1 MSGRPAWLGSPERRD
16 PAPLRR
22 RGKEAWERA
31 LATGLLLPATPVVL
45 AIAAAIKA
53 EGLLDPD
60 ARGPVFF
67 VERRISRGREIDL
80 LKFRTLSAPALH
92 GLGDGPTHIKAME
105 KTHVTRVGKVLKDWY
120 LDELPQLINIVRGD
134 MFLIGTRPWPIEP
147 AEAEIARGISRKHDM
162 PAGLVGPVQSYKG
175 RHSPTEHEL
184 DEEYWEAFRTW
195 DAWRLF
201 RFDLSILRRSVAI
214 QLAHEGR

>member
-1 MSGRPAWLGSPERRD
+1 MTPGRPWLGSPERTD

-22 RGKEAWERA
+22 RGKECWERA
-31 LATGLLLPATPVVL
+31 LAALLMVPALPVMGAV
-45 AIAAAIKA
+45 AAGIKV
-53 EGLLDPD
+53 EGTVDP
-60 ARGPVFF
+60 AAKGPIFF

-80 LKFRTLSAPALH
+80 LKFRTLSAPALA
-92 GLGDGPTHIKAME
+92 GLGDGPTHIKSLE
-105 KTHVTRVGKVLKDWY
+105 RTHVTRMGRILKDWY

-134 MFLIGTRPWPIEP
+134 MFLIGTRPWPLDAA
-147 AEAEIARGISRKHDM
+147 AEELSRGITRKQEM

-195 DAWRLF
+195 SWWRLF
-201 RFDLSILRRSVAI
+201 RFDLSILRRSVAV
-214 QLAHEGR
+214 QMAHEGR